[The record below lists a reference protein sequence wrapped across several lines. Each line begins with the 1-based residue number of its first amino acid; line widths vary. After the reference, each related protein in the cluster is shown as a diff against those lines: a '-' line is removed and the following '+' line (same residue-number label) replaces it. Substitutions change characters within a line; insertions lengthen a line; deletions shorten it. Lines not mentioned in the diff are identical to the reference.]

1 VAGAIQRSH
10 GALDSERRRVSTKS
24 ALLVGGGE
32 DRLTRIVT
40 ELEGLGYET
49 LYAPD
54 AGQALEALRIV
65 RFSVL
70 LCFDPALLARIR
82 KASGAAAEQCWFV
95 AVYASDSSS
104 DPQVRFSQGG
114 TDIEGADAVLD
125 GDLASGGWADVLGQ
139 FSGVK
144 PPVPG
149 EAARHAPLA
158 AFDRGLFELQ
168 MSHDSEAMAEIIHLY
183 ERETPQQLAELGR
196 AITDEES
203 QRIRKLAHTLKGTF
217 GAVCASRAGLL
228 AQEIEL
234 AAADSSF
241 SRASALF
248 RELGLAVS
256 DAQAGME
263 KMLRS

>member
-1 VAGAIQRSH
+1 M
-10 GALDSERRRVSTKS
+10 STKS
-24 ALLVGGGE
+24 ALLVGGDE
-32 DRLTRIVT
+32 ARLTRIVT
-40 ELEGLGYET
+40 ELEELGYET

-54 AGQALEALRIV
+54 AEQALEALKIA
-65 RFSVL
+65 RFSAL
-70 LCFDPALLARIR
+70 LCFDSPLLAQIR
-82 KASGAAAEQCWFV
+82 KASGGAAEQCWFV
-95 AVYASDSSS
+95 AVNAADSTS
-104 DPQVRFSQGG
+104 DPRVRFSLGG
-114 TDIEGADAVLD
+114 THIEGADAVLE
-125 GDLASGGWADVLGQ
+125 GNVASGGWADVVGQ
-139 FSGVK
+139 FSREK
-144 PPVPG
+144 PPVRD

-183 ERETPQQLAELGR
+183 ERETPGQLAELER

-263 KMLRS
+263 RLLRS